1 MISKGRLKKR
11 PLRYIINKDKIRR
24 DSREMKRYTP
34 ETDRSDKRHRRNN
47 AVNIVLFLLLLVL
60 VIVCLCVGK
69 YSISPGECLHILSGK
84 IFNFQADWDK
94 MDEKLLLGVRLPRTL
109 AAVIVG
115 AALSLS
121 GAVYQGIFKNPL
133 VSPDFLG
140 VSSGACVGA
149 AAAILL
155 SMSAGF
161 IQVFAFAGGIA
172 AVALTVMIP
181 KAMRSDSNIML
192 VLAGIIVSGAMS
204 SVLGFIKYIA
214 DPDTELAAITYWQL
228 GSFAYVDKQALL
240 GILPLSAAAAAIL
253 LAMSWWINILSLGEQ
268 EARSLGANITL
279 LRGTCIICSTVLTAG
294 AVCIS
299 GTIGWI
305 GLVIPHFGRMIA
317 GSDNR
322 TLLPATCFIGGIFML
337 VVDTV
342 TRMIGPAEMP
352 ISILTGIIGAPFY
365 AWLLY
370 RQRMNIR

>member
-11 PLRYIINKDKIRR
+11 PLRYIINKDIIRR

-34 ETDRSDKRHRRNN
+34 ETDRSDKRHRRNS

-161 IQVFAFAGGIA
+161 IQVLAFAGGIA

-240 GILPLSAAAAAIL
+240 GILPLSVAAAAIL